1 MYEHGQLDHFE
12 GAGMAAAVHMSLI
25 AGGAEHRP
33 AEIVH
38 VERRWNG
45 HAVPLACDGVAQNDL
60 FIL

>member
-1 MYEHGQLDHFE
+1 MNVHGQQNHFE
-12 GAGMAAAVHMSLI
+12 GARVAAAVHMALV
-25 AGGAEHRP
+25 AGDAEHRP